1 MQLMRPPVV
10 VLFTVFLLTG
20 ACSTPGQD
28 TSTLLVLI
36 ETEMGRIE
44 VAMDRERAP
53 ATVDNFLAYVSAG
66 HFTDGQFHRT
76 VTLDNQPDNDILIEV
91 IQASANREFRE
102 SGFEPIALERTS
114 VTGLKHLDG
123 TISMARGGPDSAT
136 SSFFICVGDQPSL
149 DFGGMRNADGQ
160 GFAAFGRVTHGMDVV
175 RKIQQ
180 APAEGQSLAPPV
192 RILSITMVDESG

>member
-1 MQLMRPPVV
+1 MRPLPSLV
-10 VLFTVFLLTG
+10 VLLSIVLTLTG
-20 ACSTPGQD
+20 SVPTSWQD
-28 TSTLLVLI
+28 SPSLFVLI
-36 ETEMGRIE
+36 ETELGRIE
-44 VAMDRERAP
+44 VVMDMERAP
-53 ATVDNFLAYVSAG
+53 ATANNFLEYVREG

-76 VTLDNQPDNDILIEV
+76 VTLDNQPDNEILIEV
-91 IQASANREFRE
+91 IQASVNREFRE
-102 SGFEPIALERTS
+102 RGFDPIALERTS

-180 APAEGQSLAPPV
+180 APAEGQSLTPPV
-192 RILSITMVDESG
+192 RILSMTVVGKNY

>member
-10 VLFTVFLLTG
+10 VLFTVLLLAG
-20 ACSTPGQD
+20 AGLTASQD
-28 TSTLLVLI
+28 TSARLVLI
-36 ETEMGRIE
+36 ETELGRIE
-44 VAMDRERAP
+44 VALDMEQAP
-53 ATVDNFLAYVSAG
+53 ATATNFLRYVEEG
-66 HFTDGQFHRT
+66 LFTDGQFHRT

-91 IQASANREFRE
+91 IQASVNREFRE
-102 SGFEPIALERTS
+102 SGYEPISLERTNT
-114 VTGLKHLDG
+114 TGLKHLDG

-160 GFAAFGRVTHGMDVV
+160 GFAAFGRVTNGMDVV

-180 APAEGQSLAPPV
+180 APAEGQSLTPPV
-192 RILSITMVDESG
+192 RILSITVIGEND